1 MKTVAVGAI
10 RWYQRTLSPLLG
22 ARCRYQPTCSQYTL
36 EAIERFGVLKGVGL
50 GLVRIARCM
59 PWASGGFDPIPTLG
73 PSEPHP
79 SWHK

>member
-10 RWYQRTLSPLLG
+10 RWYQRALSLLLG

-73 PSEPHP
+73 SN
-79 SWHK
+79 SHK